1 MGRMQHC
8 SILHFL
14 MLKCNGCMQLKMT
27 FILVGRCKDKQI
39 SHFSW
44 LDFQRWH
51 MWESKTVCENIIV
64 PKKEKK
70 STDKIIEKERKD
82 NAHTFSSSKKF
93 VSADIIMAA
102 FFQHMISMLMKFWWP
117 KFRKRVKGCFCFE
130 KRRKNIKKSFSFFP
144 QANSHWHFCSNSWQV
159 FFGICDR

>member
-1 MGRMQHC
+1 MNACNWRWPLYWLGDVKTNK
-8 SILHFL
+8 FL
-14 MLKCNGCMQLKMT
+14 T
-27 FILVGRCKDKQI
+27 LVGLTSNDGTCGNQRQFAKI
-39 SHFSW
+39 S
-44 LDFQRWH
+44 LYQR
-51 MWESKTVCENIIV
+51 
-64 PKKEKK
+64 KKKK